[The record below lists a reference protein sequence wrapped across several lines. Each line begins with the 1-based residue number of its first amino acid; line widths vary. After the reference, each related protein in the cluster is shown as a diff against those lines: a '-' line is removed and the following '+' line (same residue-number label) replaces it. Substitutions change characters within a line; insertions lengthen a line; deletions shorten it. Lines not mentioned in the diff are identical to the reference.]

1 MTCLSCEKRR
11 EWIKQQL
18 DNAKQSWQRL
28 IKRNS
33 ESIAESNDRTE
44 PISVVDD
51 ASDGNPEPATDRNS
65 GSEQSIDES
74 GSESS

>member
-1 MTCLSCEKRR
+1 MTCISCEKRR

-28 IKRNS
+28 INRNS
-33 ESIAESNDRTE
+33 QPTAASDDRTE
-44 PISVVDD
+44 SSDVIND
-51 ASDGNPEPATDRNS
+51 ASHGKPEPATDFDR
-65 GSEQSIDES
+65 GSEQSINQS

>member
-1 MTCLSCEKRR
+1 MTCISCEKRR

-28 IKRNS
+28 INRNS
-33 ESIAESNDRTE
+33 ESIAASDDRTE
-44 PISVVDD
+44 SSDVIYD
-51 ASDGNPEPATDRNS
+51 ASDGNPEPTTDLDR
-65 GSEQSIDES
+65 GSEQSINQS

>member
-1 MTCLSCEKRR
+1 MTCISCEKRR

-28 IKRNS
+28 INRNS
-33 ESIAESNDRTE
+33 ESIAASDDRTE
-44 PISVVDD
+44 PIDVIDD
-51 ASDGNPEPATDRNS
+51 AGNGNPEPTIDLNR

-74 GSESS
+74 SSKSG

>member
-1 MTCLSCEKRR
+1 MTCISCEKRR

-28 IKRNS
+28 ISRNS
-33 ESIAESNDRTE
+33 EPIISSDDRTE
-44 PISVVDD
+44 PNDVVND
-51 ASDGNPEPATDRNS
+51 ASDGNSKPATDLDR
-65 GSEQSIDES
+65 GSEQSINQS

>member
-1 MTCLSCEKRR
+1 MTCISCEKRR

-28 IKRNS
+28 INRNS
-33 ESIAESNDRTE
+33 EPIAASDDRTE
-44 PISVVDD
+44 SSDVVND
-51 ASDGNPEPATDRNS
+51 ASDGNPEPATDFDR
-65 GSEQSIDES
+65 GSEQSINQS